1 MKKVIIFVIA
11 FVMVLSSMGI
21 AFASDEPAFEEINA
35 GAVTPSWVGLN
46 TITQDFQILSGGMA
60 NPIIR
65 GTTYASQVDYVN
77 VVVSLK
83 KGSGTSWTT
92 IKTWN
97 QNITISLNK
106 FTFNQTYAVLPG
118 YSYKYSTTVKSYK
131 NNVLVDSV
139 SLNSSVFVY

>member
-21 AFASDEPAFEEINA
+21 AFASDEPAFEETNA

-65 GTTYASQVDYVN
+65 GT
-77 VVVSLK
+77 
-83 KGSGTSWTT
+83 
-92 IKTWN
+92 I
-97 QNITISLNK
+97 
-106 FTFNQTYAVLPG
+106 
-118 YSYKYSTTVKSYK
+118 
-131 NNVLVDSV
+131 
-139 SLNSSVFVY
+139 